1 MNEIRFNVSLNFEQL
16 LFLRNNLEEIE
27 PQTEFT
33 KELIDIFQNGLE
45 DIDYREKERERIS
58 DCIGFVTDL
67 KEKING

>member
-1 MNEIRFNVSLNFEQL
+1 MMNEIRSNVSLNFQQL

-33 KELIDIFQNGLE
+33 KELIDIFQDGLE

-58 DCIGFVTDL
+58 DCFGFVTDI
-67 KEKING
+67 K

>member
-1 MNEIRFNVSLNFEQL
+1 MNEIRFNVFLNFEQL

>member
-16 LFLRNNLEEIE
+16 LFLRNNIEEIE

-33 KELIDIFQNGLE
+33 KELIEIFQNGLE

-58 DCIGFVTDL
+58 DCLGFVTDI
-67 KEKING
+67 K

>member
-27 PQTEFT
+27 PQTKFT

-45 DIDYREKERERIS
+45 DIVYREKERERIS
-58 DCIGFVTDL
+58 DCLGFVTDI
-67 KEKING
+67 K

>member
-1 MNEIRFNVSLNFEQL
+1 MNEIRSKVSLNFQQL

-33 KELIDIFQNGLE
+33 KELIDIFQDGLE

-58 DCIGFVTDL
+58 DCFGFVTDM
-67 KEKING
+67 K

>member
-1 MNEIRFNVSLNFEQL
+1 MMNEIRSKVSLNFQQL

-33 KELIDIFQNGLE
+33 KELIDIFQDGLE

-58 DCIGFVTDL
+58 DCFGFVTDM
-67 KEKING
+67 K